1 MLLFLLQEN
10 YAIKRVGILLV
21 LVVQNRFLLCIF
33 MGLEAHLNYVL
44 RKIKLQVILILFFFL
59 WKQHIE
65 LFKLFIW
72 GTSKKTIIISCLL
85 CGIFW
90 FFHHPCQILHTKLW
104 ASERAVQKSGLP
116 PPVQETYLTGP
127 HFFCV
132 ISSKLM
138 RFVFL
143 SALCH
148 TFTCRKIFNP
158 TLLLSITEERKLEE
172 ISNRASLFPV

>member
-1 MLLFLLQEN
+1 MYFYGFRSTSQ
-10 YAIKRVGILLV
+10 
-21 LVVQNRFLLCIF
+21 LCFKKDETSSYPDI
-33 MGLEAHLNYVL
+33 
-44 RKIKLQVILILFFFL
+44 IFFL

-172 ISNRASLFPV
+172 ISNRVSLFPV

>member
-1 MLLFLLQEN
+1 MYFYGFRSTSQ
-10 YAIKRVGILLV
+10 
-21 LVVQNRFLLCIF
+21 LCFKKDKTSSYPDI
-33 MGLEAHLNYVL
+33 
-44 RKIKLQVILILFFFL
+44 IFFL

-138 RFVFL
+138 SFVFL

-172 ISNRASLFPV
+172 ISNRVSLFPV